1 MYKGKVTELAFYK
14 SGNVLAVLCI
24 QHIEVLNLLFFH
36 VLHRRPVDTYCSS
49 TLKDKDKAVI
59 VLYAHIPLIDTVT
72 YQRNCKF
79 QIFIAHFCKEFLS

>member
-1 MYKGKVTELAFYK
+1 M
-14 SGNVLAVLCI
+14 
-24 QHIEVLNLLFFH
+24 
-36 VLHRRPVDTYCSS
+36 DTYCSS
-49 TLKDKDKAVI
+49 TLKDKDKDKAVI

>member
-1 MYKGKVTELAFYK
+1 M
-14 SGNVLAVLCI
+14 
-24 QHIEVLNLLFFH
+24 LNLLFSMFCTGDPWSLT
-36 VLHRRPVDTYCSS
+36 VPL

-59 VLYAHIPLIDTVT
+59 VLCAHIPLIDTVT